1 MLLSRIC
8 TIVFKFNTE
17 EGEVLK
23 SATFSKKNIMTTIEA
38 SILAFKLYVIPPLI
52 CSIVKHCL
60 NFPETFQC
68 DIQFRVGYIA
78 SA

>member
-1 MLLSRIC
+1 
-8 TIVFKFNTE
+8 
-17 EGEVLK
+17 
-23 SATFSKKNIMTTIEA
+23 MTTIEA